1 MSEEKH
7 KDNPKS
13 FFTPEQGSAL
23 IRLARQVITGRL
35 RPDRATD
42 GFAETPLDDDAFRA
56 RRGTFVTLTRQGKL
70 RGCIGCIGSSQ
81 DIFSGVRDN
90 ALGAA
95 FSDSRFNPLT
105 DGELD
110 DIAIEVTILTDA
122 EELDYK
128 GADDLLARLRPRV
141 DGVIIR
147 KGSLGA
153 TFLPQVWDQL
163 PDPEVFLSHLCRKA
177 GLSTDAWKKEDL
189 VVMTYQVQYFEEK

>member
-1 MSEEKH
+1 MPEEKH

-13 FFTPEQGSAL
+13 SFTQEQGLAL
-23 IRLARQVITGRL
+23 IRLARQVITNRL
-35 RPDRATD
+35 RPANAID
-42 GFAETPLDDDAFRA
+42 GFPETPEGDDALLS
-56 RRGTFVTLTRQGKL
+56 RRGTFVTLKHQGKL

-81 DIFSGVRDN
+81 DVFSGVRDN

-95 FSDSRFNPLT
+95 FNDSRFKPLT

-122 EELDYK
+122 QELDYT
-128 GADDLLARLRPRV
+128 GADDLLARLRPHV
-141 DGVIIR
+141 DGVILR

-163 PDPEVFLSHLCRKA
+163 PDPEVFLSHLCSKA
-177 GLSTDAWKKEDL
+177 GLSPNAWKKDE
-189 VVMTYQVQYFEEK
+189 VMILTYQVQYFEEE